1 MNPEEIARL
10 ASEVRQ
16 TAIYRHAVRMY
27 EIMAERSFS
36 TKYGERAFSGKLK
49 DVFEETG
56 ASKAYYTPIRQLLD
70 SPDLDPC
77 ITVLERGNAS
87 QRTLIRLNHPP
98 PPEWG
103 VIAPKDL
110 TAPAIGATMIVDLAA
125 RVERLEAWRETLGG
139 VNLAEALRNFE
150 SRISRLEGERENGE
164 T

>member
-1 MNPEEIARL
+1 MRPEEIARL
-10 ASEVRQ
+10 TPEVRQ
-16 TAIYRHAVRMY
+16 TAIYRHALRVY
-27 EIMAERSFS
+27 EIMDKQSFS
-36 TKYGERAFSGKLK
+36 NSFGERAFSGKLK
-49 DVFEETG
+49 DVFEEAG
-56 ASKAYYTPIRQLLD
+56 VSKAYYRPIRQLLD

-77 ITVLERGNAS
+77 ITILERGNAS
-87 QRTLIRLNHPP
+87 QRTLILLNHPP

-103 VIAPKDL
+103 VITPKDL
-110 TAPAIGATMIVDLAA
+110 TAPAIDATMVADLAA